1 LGLAGALIARGLR
14 KLLQDL
20 IEFNLVDCVVSTG
33 AIAYQVVYSSVQ
45 SKDFLQKEKDA
56 DLFGIRI
63 S

>member
-1 LGLAGALIARGLR
+1 
-14 KLLQDL
+14 
-20 IEFNLVDCVVSTG
+20 VVSTG